1 MITPDHF
8 LNRPYRIPDLE
19 ERSEDFQ
26 NFVDF
31 HEKDVLKKLLG
42 TVFYDALVAG
52 LAAGSPDAKWTDLK
66 NGGVTYEYAGC
77 TYKYD
82 GLIELLKPIIYALW
96 LRDIHD
102 KITGSGVVRNIK
114 DKTEYIN
121 PGRRITLAQNE
132 FAKRVG
138 DECNHEDT
146 LYGYIYS
153 RYTDYVDDFNDWRFT
168 APGYE
173 NVFGI

>member
-1 MITPDHF
+1 
-8 LNRPYRIPDLE
+8 
-19 ERSEDFQ
+19 
-26 NFVDF
+26 
-31 HEKDVLKKLLG
+31 
-42 TVFYDALVAG
+42 
-52 LAAGSPDAKWTDLK
+52 
-66 NGGVTYEYAGC
+66 
-77 TYKYD
+77 
-82 GLIELLKPIIYALW
+82 LIELLKPIIYALW

-102 KITGSGVVRNIK
+102 KITSSGVVRNIK

-138 DECNHEDT
+138 NECNHEDT

-153 RYTDYVDDFNDWRFT
+153 RYTDYVDDIEDWRFT